1 MWDWAVWGALLVAI
15 CSCIPGIWLVATRTR
30 DLLRDYKRV
39 NSRAV
44 ESLADLA
51 AKAELAAAKAERAGD
66 DTEALQE
73 SVARLRGS
81 IRQLLILRAALNE
94 VDEQYGWIRMLP

>member
-15 CSCIPGIWLVATRTR
+15 CSCIAAIVPLLTRTR
-30 DLLRDYKRV
+30 DLLRDFKRV

-44 ESLADLA
+44 ESLGELA
-51 AKAELAAAKAERAGD
+51 AKAELAAAKAERVGD

-73 SVARLRGS
+73 SVARLRRS
-81 IRQLLILRAALNE
+81 IAQLVILRAALAE
-94 VDEQYGWIRMLP
+94 VDEQYGWIRFL